1 MNSIYAGF
9 ESDNWYA
16 MFFPARTPQPIVD
29 KLNAEIR
36 KALQADDIRA
46 FMVREALDP
55 VASSPDELHANFKRE
70 IARYAKIIKAGNITV
85 Q

>member
-1 MNSIYAGF
+1 MSSIYPGF

-16 MFFPARTPQPIVD
+16 MFFPARTPKPIVD
-29 KLNAEIR
+29 KLNAEIA
-36 KALQADDIRA
+36 KALKAEDIRA

-55 VASSPDELHANFKRE
+55 VASSPEELHANFKRE
-70 IARYAKIIKAGNITV
+70 IARYATIIKTGKITV